1 MAYPQGP
8 QPSLV
13 EYDDLIFMEP
23 DDLFWND
30 KIYTNHQEAWVVD
43 SKTQDGMRLQ
53 AQHKR
58 IMPLM
63 LGLSAQMD
71 WATTRLQPVLSNPI
85 LQTLL
90 TEDQVDCVKVI
101 VYNHFICL
109 ACLQMQWDKHLCPLL
124 VNTGPY
130 AADQQLSIDWDK
142 QIVRLTFLKQSGNL
156 AMVEGD
162 FDNVLGDSS
171 EELDQ
176 TTMLDFLNCS
186 AEPSATSTNTDND
199 GTDLDESNDKSM
211 GPDEDDLDVD
221 TPLGNMDELQRA
233 LEGEEL
239 NAAVA
244 RSIQL
249 LR

>member
-1 MAYPQGP
+1 
-8 QPSLV
+8 
-13 EYDDLIFMEP
+13 
-23 DDLFWND
+23 
-30 KIYTNHQEAWVVD
+30 
-43 SKTQDGMRLQ
+43 
-53 AQHKR
+53 
-58 IMPLM
+58 MPLM
-63 LGLSAQMD
+63 LGLSAQTD

-109 ACLQMQWDKHLCPLL
+109 ACLQIQWDKHLCPLL

-142 QIVRLTFLKQSGNL
+142 QIIRLTFLKQSGNL

-162 FDNVLGDSS
+162 FDNALGDSS
-171 EELDQ
+171 EELNQ

-199 GTDLDESNDKSM
+199 VTDLDESNDKSM
-211 GPDEDDLDVD
+211 GPDEDDPDVD
-221 TPLGNMDELQRA
+221 TPLGKVDELQRA
-233 LEGEEL
+233 LEGRGTQCGRCQKYPTSK
-239 NAAVA
+239 VV
-244 RSIQL
+244 
-249 LR
+249 